1 MIILKII
8 GNLIW
13 LLCGGFIEGIIWFL
27 AGLLWCITIIGIPIG
42 KQCFKFSKLS
52 MCPFGKEVVYGDG
65 TFSMIANIFWILI
78 TGIPMAIYN
87 VICGIILCITI
98 IGIPFGKQFFKLAK
112 LSIMPF
118 GARIVNV
125 D

>member
-1 MIILKII
+1 
-8 GNLIW
+8 
-13 LLCGGFIEGIIWFL
+13 
-27 AGLLWCITIIGIPIG
+27 
-42 KQCFKFSKLS
+42 
-52 MCPFGKEVVYGDG
+52 
-65 TFSMIANIFWILI
+65 MIANIFWILI

-87 VICGIILCITI
+87 VVCGVILCITI

-118 GARIVNV
+118 GARIANV